1 MTTTTTTA
9 ASLPKQVPPRHKQED
24 YDSFVIKATPEG
36 SLRGFSIPCIGDHTH
51 MEPCTLWEK
60 FLAERREVAFAGPQV
75 RTRMGQQPAALDS
88 MRSKQP
94 LLSAGRG
101 KEVAFQ
107 YDTRMVNSS
116 RLSFDEVAF
125 TEDMSFPAAWTVQH
139 KRSLRGQRRV
149 LGQILAEMTERL
161 QPLQDQSRRSAT
173 PHQHKRVDVNV
184 AMVITIMF
192 CSRRQANMLPTEPLK
207 DHNVVSTIATTEALE
222 DCPEKEPP
230 TTIKNCS
237 ARTTVRA
244 SLKARGKD
252 IDKHA
257 GASFQSCREEV
268 QSHKAANRGLRA
280 W

>member
-9 ASLPKQVPPRHKQED
+9 ASLPKQVPPRHKQEN

-36 SLRGFSIPCIGDHTH
+36 SLRGFSIPCIGDRTH

-60 FLAERREVAFAGPQV
+60 FLSDKREVAFARPQV
-75 RTRMGQQPAALDS
+75 RTRMGQQPAALNS

-94 LLSAGRG
+94 LLSVGRD
-101 KEVAFQ
+101 KEVEFQ

-139 KRSLRGQRRV
+139 RISFREQRRV

-161 QPLQDQSRRSAT
+161 QPLQGQSRRSAT
-173 PHQHKRVDVNV
+173 AHQHKRVDVNG
-184 AMVITIMF
+184 AMVITI
-192 CSRRQANMLPTEPLK
+192 
-207 DHNVVSTIATTEALE
+207 
-222 DCPEKEPP
+222 
-230 TTIKNCS
+230 CS
-237 ARTTVRA
+237 AAGGRPTCCQRSPCRTT
-244 SLKARGKD
+244 K
-252 IDKHA
+252 
-257 GASFQSCREEV
+257 
-268 QSHKAANRGLRA
+268 